1 MLRLLRADST
11 QPPGVIVYQA
21 GATTYAYVAYKC
33 MAWDPCGVLRHSI
46 SPHQIEHLFVD
57 LDLVPDECKIM

>member
-21 GATTYAYVAYKC
+21 GATIYFYIVHNC
-33 MAWDPCGVLRHSI
+33 MAWDPCGVLWHLI
-46 SPHQIEHLFVD
+46 SPYQIEHLFVD